1 MSGWCP
7 DSAARRWRSS
17 SIAIVAP
24 PLVPRAPPSHEYPL
38 PMPARYVTLPARA
51 GRSRGIVIVIRGPG
65 GRSRSWR
72 GQGRCAGRF
81 YGSYEVPGT
90 HTAGSANV
98 GQTAVAV
105 TEGEDLPCL
114 ALCASRVTPALRC
127 VPLAGW
133 LRPSGTELPVL
144 GSSLV
149 RCLWWSPGGGHDL
162 PAPLWPAIAK

>member
-1 MSGWCP
+1 MPMLLPAHRHVRMVSGLGSTALAQQFDRDRCAAI
-7 DSAARRWRSS
+7 SATC
-17 SIAIVAP
+17 
-24 PLVPRAPPSHEYPL
+24 PPSHEYPL
-38 PMPARYVTLPARA
+38 PMPARYVTLPAPA

-114 ALCASRVTPALRC
+114 ALCASRVTPNRARRGVR
-127 VPLAGW
+127 VPEIGRDDRMCA
-133 LRPSGTELPVL
+133 
-144 GSSLV
+144 
-149 RCLWWSPGGGHDL
+149 
-162 PAPLWPAIAK
+162 